1 MLRAKFILLAMAMSW
16 AGCGVAP
23 EEQEALSGG
32 EVTTEASVEAPI
44 QVACEAGPPSNFCQN
59 VEGKAC
65 STTSTRRCYV
75 PNYCEWFFCR
85 CTNGAWACE

>member
-1 MLRAKFILLAMAMSW
+1 MKMLRAKFILLAMAMSW

-23 EEQEALSGG
+23 DEQEAD
-32 EVTTEASVEAPI
+32 VTAESSTEAPI

-65 STTSTRRCYV
+65 TATANRRCYL
-75 PNYCEWFFCR
+75 PNYCEWFICR
-85 CTNGAWACE
+85 CTNGTWVCQ